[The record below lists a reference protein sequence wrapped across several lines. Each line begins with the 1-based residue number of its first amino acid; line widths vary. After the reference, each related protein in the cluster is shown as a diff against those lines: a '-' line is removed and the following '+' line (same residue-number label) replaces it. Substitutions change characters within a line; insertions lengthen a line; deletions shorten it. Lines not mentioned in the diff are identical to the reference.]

1 MNHWLMKTEPDAF
14 SIDDLAR
21 VGVEPWDGIRN
32 YQARNFI
39 RDSMKLDDLV
49 FIYHSRVDPP
59 AVVGIGR
66 VASAPYPDPKQ
77 FDPDAKYY
85 DAGSVPTNPR
95 WYLVEIAYVGHLPC
109 PVSLGEL
116 KQAPGLEHM
125 MVTRKGSRLSIQ
137 PVTDDEWQIV
147 LQLGGWRA

>member
-1 MNHWLMKTEPDAF
+1 MSYWLMKTEPDTF

-39 RDSMKLDDLV
+39 RDSMKVGDEV

-66 VASAPYPDPKQ
+66 VASPAYPDPKQ
-77 FDPDAKYY
+77 FNPDAKYY
-85 DAGSVPTNPR
+85 DSKSDPANPR
-95 WYLVEIAYVGHLPC
+95 WMLVEIAYVAHLPR
-109 PVSLGEL
+109 PVSLAEL
-116 KQAPGLEHM
+116 KQAPGLEEM

-137 PVTDDEWQIV
+137 PVSASEWQIV
-147 LQLGGWRA
+147 CQLGGWAK